1 MNKLKDIVNDI
12 LYISKLTKT
21 KNKKILIF
29 SAILLSQFS
38 AGIDLFLIATFASLI
53 AFQDTN
59 IEIINIVLTV
69 INENRILIIFLVIL
83 RYLVA
88 YSQAIILKKIELS
101 VTVSLR
107 TYLFSKMLEQKNFST
122 ADSYYY
128 INTLSSHISFFYS
141 NFAQFLNFFF
151 QAVAYTAYLMISDI
165 ELVRFFTI
173 GVIILGIPIT
183 KLISASRRYMHQ
195 QFKFGLDAN
204 NELVNVLEN
213 LSLIKMLRMEK
224 KEKDTF
230 QDLLT
235 KIYDIVYK
243 DYKVQFFNGQLPNFF
258 TLIVFA
264 IILNISGL
272 MSKITLDIL
281 GVTIRLFQA
290 LSTVT
295 SALNKV
301 INAQV
306 HIKEFMELEKVTVVK
321 NPDYITVDNSDK
333 IELQGID
340 FKYINSETYIFENLD
355 LIIEKDSH
363 NIIIGPNGSG
373 KSTLLG
379 LLGNVLR
386 PEKGKLFTFSENFAY
401 IGATPYIFRTTLRKN
416 IMYGN
421 PKKIDDSEIMK
432 MLHEFKVFNEEEGN
446 DLDRLVDNTSLSSG
460 QMQKI
465 AFIRAILSKPDI
477 LLLDESMAN
486 LDDKSQDLVLSLI
499 SKQSITVINSTHDP
513 DRYEKV
519 DSLIKLDIV
528 DEKRVVK
535 VLK

>member
-1 MNKLKDIVNDI
+1 
-12 LYISKLTKT
+12 
-21 KNKKILIF
+21 
-29 SAILLSQFS
+29 
-38 AGIDLFLIATFASLI
+38 
-53 AFQDTN
+53 
-59 IEIINIVLTV
+59 
-69 INENRILIIFLVIL
+69 
-83 RYLVA
+83 
-88 YSQAIILKKIELS
+88 
-101 VTVSLR
+101 
-107 TYLFSKMLEQKNFST
+107 
-122 ADSYYY
+122 
-128 INTLSSHISFFYS
+128 
-141 NFAQFLNFFF
+141 
-151 QAVAYTAYLMISDI
+151 
-165 ELVRFFTI
+165 
-173 GVIILGIPIT
+173 
-183 KLISASRRYMHQ
+183 
-195 QFKFGLDAN
+195 
-204 NELVNVLEN
+204 
-213 LSLIKMLRMEK
+213 
-224 KEKDTF
+224 
-230 QDLLT
+230 
-235 KIYDIVYK
+235 
-243 DYKVQFFNGQLPNFF
+243 
-258 TLIVFA
+258 
-264 IILNISGL
+264 
-272 MSKITLDIL
+272 
-281 GVTIRLFQA
+281 
-290 LSTVT
+290 
-295 SALNKV
+295 
-301 INAQV
+301 
-306 HIKEFMELEKVTVVK
+306 MELEKVTVVK